1 MKHNRTLRLVEG
13 LLSVPVD
20 HVGDEFIHSWLVH
33 GKKAT
38 QPHTEWRKYNRGI
51 VHEINMQTCKGSQSV

>member
-38 QPHTEWRKYNRGI
+38 QPHTEWR
-51 VHEINMQTCKGSQSV
+51 